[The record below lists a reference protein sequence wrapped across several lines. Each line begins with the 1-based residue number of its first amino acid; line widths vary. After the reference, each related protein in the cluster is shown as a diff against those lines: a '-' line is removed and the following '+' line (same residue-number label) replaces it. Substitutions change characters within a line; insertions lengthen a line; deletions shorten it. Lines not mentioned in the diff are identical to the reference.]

1 MGVGVAT
8 ASLFYTVYTTEE
20 QKSEQR
26 EIDRLNEA
34 NLAAES
40 KEAERRV
47 GESNARTAIL
57 LRSAAAAS
65 GFAAGGS
72 KSEYVGSIIQEQQ
85 RELDW
90 MKTSGASRLSIMRA
104 ESSARMRL
112 LNAQQAAGIF
122 KGIGGAYSAGVK
134 EGYWGT

>member
-1 MGVGVAT
+1 MGVGVAL

-20 QKSEQR
+20 QKSEQK
-26 EIDRLNEA
+26 EIDRLNQA
-34 NLAAES
+34 NLEAES

-47 GESNARTAIL
+47 GESNVRTAIL
-57 LRSAAAAS
+57 LRSAEAAS
-65 GFAAGGS
+65 GFAEGGS
-72 KSEYVGSIIQEQQ
+72 TSRYVGSIIQEQQ

-112 LNAQQAAGIF
+112 LNAQQTAGIF
-122 KGIGGAYSAGVK
+122 KGIGDTYSAGVK
-134 EGYWGT
+134 EGYWGG